1 MKVYKIV
8 AYVQSDIKRKDG
20 SMYEEMIRGKFIQ
33 YQHDEIMGKI
43 EWERGNDHPSLKGYS
58 FIKGLFVD
66 KTKLIFV
73 EITEDKHEKGFCFK
87 DINEIGYHDYESDWL
102 GGLFCGDSIFWK
114 AYASV
119 EEETEIG
126 NTVECLETEYQQFC
140 EGLDDWKMYLF
151 KNIQKLRDFI
161 E

>member
-1 MKVYKIV
+1 MEVYKIV

-20 SMYEEMIRGKFIQ
+20 SMHEEMICGKFIQ
-33 YQHDEIMGKI
+33 YEHDEIMGKI
-43 EWERGNDHPSLKGYS
+43 DWERGLQKGYS

-87 DINEIGYHDYESDWL
+87 NINEIGYHDYESDWL
-102 GGLFCGDSIFWK
+102 GGLFCGDSIFWTV
-114 AYASV
+114 YASV
-119 EEETEIG
+119 EQETELE
-126 NTVECLETEYQQFC
+126 NAVECLETEYQQFC
-140 EGLDDWKMYLF
+140 EGLSDWKLYLF
-151 KNIQKLRDFI
+151 QNIQKLRDFI